1 MGAEDAS
8 SKGRIWAEFILPLEL
23 KRLLQAQGQRL
34 SRDSCVSH
42 CRPYLPDICYLKTHL
57 SKAEG
62 SQLSRLHGMQSD
74 EWATGEQDSQPG
86 LGWH

>member
-8 SKGRIWAEFILPLEL
+8 FKGRIWAEFILPLEL

-42 CRPYLPDICYLKTHL
+42 CRPYLPDILTIICYLKTHL

-62 SQLSRLHGMQSD
+62 SQLSR
-74 EWATGEQDSQPG
+74 
-86 LGWH
+86 